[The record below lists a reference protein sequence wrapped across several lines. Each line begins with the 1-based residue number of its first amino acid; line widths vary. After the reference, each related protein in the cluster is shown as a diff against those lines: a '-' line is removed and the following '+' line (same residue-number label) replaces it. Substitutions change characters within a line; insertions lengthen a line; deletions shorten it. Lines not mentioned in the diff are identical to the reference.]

1 MKAICW
7 QGKKDLR
14 CEEVPDPVIEDPR
27 DAIVRI
33 TSTCICGSDL
43 HLMDGLVPTMCKGDV
58 LGHEPM
64 GEVVEVGAE
73 AKARGLNVG
82 DRVVIP
88 FQMICGEC
96 EQCRAGN
103 FSVCQ
108 VTNRNADLAKAF
120 FGDTTAGLF
129 GYSHIT
135 GGYAGGQ
142 AEYLRVPFAATTV
155 VKIPQVGEDEKYIF
169 LSDILPTGWQAAAQ
183 ADIQPT
189 DTVAVWGAGPVGL
202 FTAHSAQVLGAKR
215 VIVIDDVPERLDMA
229 RSIGLE
235 VLDRKGV
242 NVLQWL
248 KDTTDGHGP
257 EKCIDAVG
265 MEAHGPN
272 PILDAVDRIQVA
284 MKLETERPTAL
295 REAIMACKAA
305 GVVSVPGVYGGAANM
320 IPMGALMNKG
330 LTLRTGQTHVKRW
343 TDDLLRR
350 IDEGEI
356 NSTFVIT
363 HVEPLTK
370 APEMYKRFRDKQD
383 GCVKVV
389 LKPGMAASSS
399 AQA

>member
-14 CEEVPDPVIEDPR
+14 CEEVPDPIIQDPK
-27 DAIVRI
+27 DAIIRV

-43 HLMDGLVPTMCKGDV
+43 HLMNGFVPTMCAGDV
-58 LGHEPM
+58 MGHEPM
-64 GEVVEVGAE
+64 GEVVEVGVE
-73 AKARGLNVG
+73 ARAKGLNVG
-82 DRVVIP
+82 DRVVVP

-96 EQCRAGN
+96 DQCQAGN

-142 AEYLRVPFAATTV
+142 AEYMRVPFAATTLIKV
-155 VKIPQVGEDEKYIF
+155 PQTGADEKYLF
-169 LSDILPTGWQAAAQ
+169 LSDILPTGWQAAKF

-189 DTVAVWGAGPVGL
+189 DTVAVWGCGPVGL
-202 FTAHSAQVLGAKR
+202 FTIQSAIVQGAQR
-215 VIVIDDVPERLDMA
+215 VIAIDDVPERLEMA
-229 RSIGLE
+229 RGLGAE
-235 VLDRKGV
+235 VLDRSEMKV
-242 NVLQWL
+242 IPTL
-248 KDTTDGHGP
+248 KDLTGGHGP

-265 MEAHGPN
+265 LEAHGPT
-272 PILDAVDRIQVA
+272 PVLELIDRAQTA
-284 MKLETERPTAL
+284 LKLETERPVAL

-305 GVVSVPGVYGGAANM
+305 GTVSVPGVYGGLSNM
-320 IPMGALMNKG
+320 IPMGAMMNKG

-343 TDDLLRR
+343 SDDLLQR
-350 IDEGEI
+350 IDNGEI
-356 NSTFVIT
+356 DPTFVVT
-363 HVEPLTK
+363 HTVPL
-370 APEMYKRFRDKQD
+370 ARGPEMYKTFRDKQD

-389 LKPGMAASSS
+389 LKP
-399 AQA
+399 

>member
-14 CEEVPDPVIEDPR
+14 CEEVPDPIIEDPK
-27 DAIVRI
+27 DAIVRV

-43 HLMDGLVPTMCKGDV
+43 HLMNGFVPTMCKGDV
-58 LGHEPM
+58 MGHEPM
-64 GEVVEVGAE
+64 GEVVEVGPE
-73 AKARGLNVG
+73 ARAAGLNVG
-82 DRVVIP
+82 DRVVVP

-108 VTNRNADLAKAF
+108 RTNRNADLAKAF

-142 AEYLRVPFAATTV
+142 AEYLRVPYAATTV
-155 VKIPQVGEDEKYIF
+155 IKVPKTGPDERYLF
-169 LSDILPTGWQAAAQ
+169 LSDILPTGWQAAAF

-189 DTVAVWGAGPVGL
+189 DTVAVWGCGPVGL
-202 FTAHSAQVLGAKR
+202 FTILSAIVQGAER
-215 VIVIDDVPERLDMA
+215 VIAIDDVPERLEMA
-229 RSIGLE
+229 ASLGAQ
-235 VLDRKGV
+235 VLDRRGT
-242 NVLQWL
+242 NVIQAL
-248 KDTTDGHGP
+248 KDMTGGHGP

-265 MEAHGPN
+265 IEAHGPT
-272 PILDAVDRIQVA
+272 AVLELIDRVQTA
-284 MKLETERPTAL
+284 LKLETERPIAL

-305 GVVSVPGVYGGAANM
+305 GVVSIPGVYGGLSNM
-320 IPMGALMNKG
+320 IPMGAAMNKG

-343 TDDLLRR
+343 SDDLLRR
-350 IDEGEI
+350 IDAGEI
-356 NSTFVIT
+356 DPTFVVT
-363 HVEPLTK
+363 HTAPLGQ
-370 APEMYKRFRDKQD
+370 APDLYKLFRDKQD

-389 LKPGMAASSS
+389 LKP
-399 AQA
+399 

>member
-14 CEEVPDPVIEDPR
+14 CEEVPDPIIEDPK

-43 HLMDGLVPTMCKGDV
+43 HLMNGFVPTMCAGDV

-73 AKARGLNVG
+73 AKAAGLRIG
-82 DRVVIP
+82 GRVVVP

-142 AEYLRVPFAATTV
+142 AEYLRVPYAATTV
-155 VKIPQVGEDEKYIF
+155 VKVPKVGDDEKYIF
-169 LSDILPTGWQAAAQ
+169 LSDILPTGWQAAAYC
-183 ADIQPT
+183 DIRPD
-189 DTVAVWGAGPVGL
+189 DTVAVWGCGPVGL
-202 FTAHSAQVLGAKR
+202 FAILSAKLMGARR
-215 VIVIDDVPERLDMA
+215 VIAIDDVPERLALAADA
-229 RSIGLE
+229 GAE
-235 VLDRKGV
+235 VLDRRGL
-242 NVLQWL
+242 NVVMTL
-248 KDTTDGHGP
+248 KDMTDGHGP

-265 MEAHGPN
+265 IEAHGPT
-272 PILDAVDRIQVA
+272 AVLELIDRVQTTL
-284 MKLETERPTAL
+284 KLETERPIVL

-305 GVVSVPGVYGGAANM
+305 GVLSVPGVYGGMSNM

-356 NSTFVIT
+356 DPTFLIT
-363 HVEPLTK
+363 HVEPLGR
-370 APEMYKRFRDKQD
+370 APEMYKTFRDKKD

-389 LKPGMAASSS
+389 LKP
-399 AQA
+399 

>member
-14 CEEVPDPVIEDPR
+14 CEEVPDPIIEDPK

-43 HLMDGLVPTMCKGDV
+43 HLMNGFVPTMCAGDV
-58 LGHEPM
+58 MGHEPM
-64 GEVVEVGAE
+64 GEVVAVGAE

-82 DRVVIP
+82 DRVVVP

-96 EQCRAGN
+96 EQCLAGN

-108 VTNRNADLAKAF
+108 TTNRNADLAKAF

-142 AEYLRVPFAATTV
+142 AEYMRVPFAATTV
-155 VKIPQVGEDEKYIF
+155 VKVPQTGEDERYLF
-169 LSDILPTGWQAAAQ
+169 LSDILPTGWQAAKY
-183 ADIQPT
+183 ADIQPS
-189 DTVAVWGAGPVGL
+189 DTVAVWGCGPVGL
-202 FTAHSAQVLGAKR
+202 FAIQSAIVQGARR
-215 VIVIDDVPERLDMA
+215 VIAIDDVPERLEMA
-229 RSIGLE
+229 RGLGAE
-235 VLDRKGV
+235 VLDRSQAKV
-242 NVLQWL
+242 IPTL
-248 KDTTDGHGP
+248 KEMTGGHGP

-265 MEAHGPN
+265 IEAHGPT
-272 PILDAVDRIQVA
+272 PVLELIDRAQTA
-284 MKLETERPTAL
+284 LKLETERPVAL

-305 GVVSVPGVYGGAANM
+305 GTVSIPGVYGGISNM

-330 LTLRTGQTHVKRW
+330 LTIRAGQTHVKRW

-356 NSTFVIT
+356 DPTFLIT
-363 HVEPLTK
+363 HVEPLGRG
-370 APEMYKRFRDKQD
+370 PELYKTFRDKQD

-389 LKPGMAASSS
+389 LKP
-399 AQA
+399 

>member
-14 CEEVPDPVIEDPR
+14 CEEVPDPIIQDPR
-27 DAIVRI
+27 DAIIRV

-43 HLMDGLVPTMCKGDV
+43 HLMNGFVPTMCAGDV
-58 LGHEPM
+58 MGHEAM

-73 AKARGLNVG
+73 ARAGGLGVG
-82 DRVVIP
+82 DRVVVP
-88 FQMICGEC
+88 FQMTCGEC
-96 EQCRAGN
+96 EQCQAGN

-155 VKIPQVGEDEKYIF
+155 IPIPKTGPDEKYLF
-169 LSDILPTGWQAAAQ
+169 LSDILPTGWQAAKF

-189 DTVAVWGAGPVGL
+189 DTVAVWGCGPVGL
-202 FTAHSAQVLGAKR
+202 FTIQSALVQGARR
-215 VIVIDDVPERLDMA
+215 VIAIDDVPERLAMA
-229 RSIGLE
+229 ARLGAE
-235 VLDRKGV
+235 VLDPSQAK
-242 NVLQWL
+242 VLPTL
-248 KDTTDGHGP
+248 KEMTGGHGP

-265 MEAHGPN
+265 IEAHGPTAV
-272 PILDAVDRIQVA
+272 LELVDRVQTA
-284 MKLETERPTAL
+284 LKLETERPVAL

-305 GVVSVPGVYGGAANM
+305 GTVSVPGVYGGLSNM
-320 IPMGALMNKG
+320 IPMGAMMNKG
-330 LTLRTGQTHVKRW
+330 LTVRTGQTHVRRW
-343 TDDLLRR
+343 SDDLLRR

-356 NSTFVIT
+356 DPTFVIT
-363 HVEPLTK
+363 HTEPLGRG
-370 APEMYKRFRDKQD
+370 PEMYKTFRDKLD

-389 LKPGMAASSS
+389 LKP
-399 AQA
+399 